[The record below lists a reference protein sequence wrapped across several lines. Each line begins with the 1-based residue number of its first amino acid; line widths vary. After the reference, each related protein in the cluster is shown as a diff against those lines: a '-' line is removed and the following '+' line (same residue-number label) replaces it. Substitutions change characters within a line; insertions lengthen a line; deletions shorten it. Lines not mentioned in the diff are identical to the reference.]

1 MTLVGII
8 ANPASGKDIRRVV
21 ARGLTVPDH
30 EKINILR
37 RVLAGITAIGVDAI
51 RWMPDSAGL
60 VERAAAGLQL
70 GADARALDQVI
81 TDSAHDTEAAAA
93 GLRDRGAACIV
104 VLGGDGTCR
113 VAAKGAGATPLL
125 PISTGTNNAFPQ
137 FIEGT
142 LAGLAAA
149 VVAQSTARA
158 HDRATFA
165 TQQPWLRIIR
175 EGIPIDV
182 ALIDVVSFEGMVGA
196 KAVWQMERVRQL
208 VSVRHQPGT
217 IGLSAVAGYLGLTPL
232 DQPAALAV
240 TLAPDRNA
248 DGARQ
253 VLAPIAPGVVV
264 PITVVAHRWLAQGTA
279 ERIREVPCVLALDG
293 ERELPVRTGM
303 LVDVQFDRY
312 GPWVVDVDRALQL
325 GVQSGLFDPARL
337 KRRPDARVSTRA
349 L

>member
-1 MTLVGII
+1 MSLVGII

-37 RVLAGITAIGVDAI
+37 RVLVGISAIGVDAI
-51 RWMPDSAGL
+51 RWLPDSAGL
-60 VERAAAGLQL
+60 VERAASGLRL
-70 GADARALDQVI
+70 DADARALGQVI
-81 TDSAHDTEAAAA
+81 TDSALDTEAAAA

-113 VAAKGAGATPLL
+113 AAAKGAGDTPLL

-149 VVAQSTARA
+149 VVARSTAG
-158 HDRATFA
+158 HQDRVAFA

-175 EGIPIDV
+175 EGVPVDD

-208 VSVRHQPGT
+208 VSVWHQPGT
-217 IGLSAVAGYLGLTPL
+217 IGLSAVAGYLGLTPP

-240 TLAPDRNA
+240 TLAPNGSA
-248 DGARQ
+248 AMGRQ
-253 VLAPIAPGVVV
+253 LLAPIVPGVVE
-264 PITVVAHRWLAQGTA
+264 PITVMEHRWLADGAA
-279 ERIREVPCVLALDG
+279 ERIAQVPSVLALDG
-293 ERELPVRTGM
+293 ERELPVRSGM
-303 LVDVQFDRY
+303 LVDVQFDRS
-312 GPWVVDVDRALQL
+312 GPWVVAVDRALQL
-325 GVQSGLFDPARL
+325 GVQSGLFDPTQLQRL
-337 KRRPDARVSTRA
+337 PDARVSTRA